1 GIAVVVLHRVLM
13 RAIPTVLLI
22 LCFLVPLNL
31 VRGLLKAAAYDP
43 RDFDSKPLAARLPQP
58 RRTPRL
64 VWVIFDEW
72 DARLTF
78 RDRIPSLQMPALDRF
93 EAISLHAGNAYPPS
107 SQTGMSLPALTTGLL
122 VRDAK
127 PQGPDDLLLLR
138 PEPNPSLHWH
148 AVLTIF
154 SEARA
159 AGYNVAVAG
168 FYHPYCRMFNGS
180 LSECSWWPT
189 ALQYNSNGATF
200 AEVVPHQIR
209 SIFETDSRSL
219 FGQALGVRE
228 HGHIQQQGMAAAQ
241 RLVRDPDLGVV
252 FIHLPVPHP
261 PFAYDRKTGRFDS
274 PSPYNGYWDN
284 LALLDRVVG
293 QLRSAMEAANLWDS
307 TNVLLSADHWN
318 RASVLLDGKI
328 DHRIPFLLKL
338 AHQNQ
343 GVAFDQPFNT
353 VLSHDFVTAIL
364 HGEVTT
370 TQAAADW
377 IERHRTIAD
386 SPYSTDFIP

>member
-1 GIAVVVLHRVLM
+1 MYLIKTGVEPFNIAACIVNVVVTGLAVAALAMLLQRRLKKWIGVSALAFLYLAAMLLPLNAIRAVAVERFGFLRLTALTTSVGTNAIIAIAVVAGIAIVVLHRVLM

-78 RDRIPSLQMPALDRF
+78 RDRIPSLKMPELDRF

-148 AVLTIF
+148 AAPTIF

-159 AGYNVAVAG
+159 AGYNVGVVG

-189 ALQYNSNGATF
+189 AL
-200 AEVVPHQIR
+200 
-209 SIFETDSRSL
+209 
-219 FGQALGVRE
+219 
-228 HGHIQQQGMAAAQ
+228 
-241 RLVRDPDLGVV
+241 
-252 FIHLPVPHP
+252 
-261 PFAYDRKTGRFDS
+261 
-274 PSPYNGYWDN
+274 
-284 LALLDRVVG
+284 
-293 QLRSAMEAANLWDS
+293 
-307 TNVLLSADHWN
+307 
-318 RASVLLDGKI
+318 
-328 DHRIPFLLKL
+328 
-338 AHQNQ
+338 
-343 GVAFDQPFNT
+343 
-353 VLSHDFVTAIL
+353 
-364 HGEVTT
+364 
-370 TQAAADW
+370 
-377 IERHRTIAD
+377 
-386 SPYSTDFIP
+386 